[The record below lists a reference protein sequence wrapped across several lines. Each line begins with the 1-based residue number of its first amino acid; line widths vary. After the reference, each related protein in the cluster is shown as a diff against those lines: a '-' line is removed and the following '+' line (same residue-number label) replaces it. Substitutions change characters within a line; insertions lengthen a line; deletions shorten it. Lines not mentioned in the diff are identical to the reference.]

1 MAYNADNRRLPLL
14 WRTLLL
20 LTIFVVL
27 SQIVI
32 YIWVQYSVKGHFE
45 EMDAEII
52 THAAFNWRQRATDS
66 DDGLMSQNLLSA
78 PSSTN
83 QLSTNQLSEKP
94 SYTKQFPEKP
104 LLSTATESANHLH
117 SSQQDYDLK
126 TIIADK
132 EGRLLSS
139 TPSNFA
145 NELSVDFNLVSLQ
158 QDNDEQ
164 QFVININDRRYRAM
178 IIEDSNMLAL
188 IALPIDVHHQYLLQ
202 FNRQLS
208 MILFA
213 ITLLLVSIAALSVY
227 WGFAPLATIIQKM
240 KGINP
245 ERLDE
250 RVIVSDMPLE
260 LRPLA
265 ESYNAMMVKL
275 ESNFESLSR
284 FSDNIAHELRTPIA
298 TLSTQTQVM
307 LNKPRKDEEYIE
319 QLHHQHDTLAQLSNL
334 INNMLLLAK
343 TQKGLND
350 SQLKPVN
357 IDALL
362 TKLMDYFEL
371 IAEEREITFAKS
383 GDFKTVLGDDSLLQR
398 LFANLM
404 SNAIY
409 YAASDSVIAIS
420 ATSIPLS
427 TASDTL
433 TLNTADA
440 FYTADT
446 LNTAKKH
453 SQISKQSWLK
463 ITLTNRLA
471 SPLEQSDADKLF
483 ERFYRHDKS
492 SSQHSGTGLGLSIV
506 QAIANAHKGRV
517 SITIRDEHTFEIAVE
532 LLLA

>member
-1 MAYNADNRRLPLL
+1 MRYKFDNRRLPLL
-14 WRTLLL
+14 WRTVFL
-20 LTIFVVL
+20 LTIFVVV
-27 SQIVI
+27 SQVII
-32 YIWVQYSVKGHFE
+32 YIWVQRSVKGHFE
-45 EMDAEII
+45 QMDAEII
-52 THAAFNWRQRATDS
+52 THAAFNLRKRATDS
-66 DDGLMSQNLLSA
+66 DDRLTFQNLLSS
-78 PSSTN
+78 PSSIN
-83 QLSTNQLSEKP
+83 PLS
-94 SYTKQFPEKP
+94 EKP

-145 NELSVDFNLVSLQ
+145 NELSVDFNLWSLQ
-158 QDNDEQ
+158 QDNDDQ

-319 QLHHQHDTLAQLSNL
+319 QLHHQHDTLEQLSAM

-343 TQKGLND
+343 TQKGLSD
-350 SQLKPVN
+350 SQVSRVDTENL
-357 IDALL
+357 I
-362 TKLMDYFEL
+362 TKLTDYYEM
-371 IAEEREITFAKS
+371 IAEDRDITFSKS
-383 GDFKTVLGDDSLLQR
+383 GDFKTVLGDEGLLQR

-420 ATSIPLS
+420 ATSVPLS
-427 TASDTL
+427 AASDPL
-433 TLNTADA
+433 ALNTADA

-446 LNTAKKH
+446 LNTAKNQN
-453 SQISKQSWLK
+453 QISTQSWLK
-463 ITLTNRLA
+463 ITLTNHLEK
-471 SPLEQSDADKLF
+471 PLSQSDADKLF

-517 SITIRDEHTFEIAVE
+517 SITIRDEYIFEVAVE
-532 LLLA
+532 LLIA